1 MSFQPWGANPIAG
14 SRFVPSCPLV
24 ESLQAIHVSVWV
36 APGVQ
41 IYGRVTIG
49 AHASLWP
56 TAVIRA
62 EAQEVRIG
70 RMTNIQDFAML
81 HVGYDEP
88 TRIGEFCSITH
99 RATIHGATIGD
110 HCLVGIGATIMDGAV
125 IGKGS
130 IVGGGALVPEGKEFP
145 PGSILVGVPARLIA
159 SRDASREN
167 RLNAWQ
173 YRRNAEHYGR
183 GVHRAWD
190 GPEYRAWI
198 AAKRAEVAA
207 DRDLEAP

>member
-1 MSFQPWGANPIAG
+1 MD
-14 SRFVPSCPLV
+14 
-24 ESLQAIHVSVWV
+24 ELQSIHESVWI

-41 IYGRVTIG
+41 IYGRVAIR

-56 TAVIRA
+56 NAVIRA

-81 HVGYDEP
+81 HVGYEAA
-88 TRIGEFCSITH
+88 TRIGDFCSITH

-110 HCLVGIGATIMDGAV
+110 HCLIGVGATIMDGAV

-130 IVGGGALVPEGKEFP
+130 IVGGGALVPEGKVFP
-145 PGSILVGVPARLIA
+145 PGAILVGVPAKQIA
-159 SRDASREN
+159 TRDSSREN

-173 YRRNAEHYGR
+173 YQRNASFYRR
-183 GVHRAWD
+183 GLQRAWD
-190 GPEYRAWI
+190 GPEYLAWL
-198 AAKRAEVAA
+198 AAKRAEVEA
-207 DRDLEAP
+207 DRDLEVEP

>member
-1 MSFQPWGANPIAG
+1 MD
-14 SRFVPSCPLV
+14 
-24 ESLQAIHVSVWV
+24 ELQSIHESVWI

-49 AHASLWP
+49 AFASLWP
-56 TAVIRA
+56 HAVVRA

-70 RMTNIQDFAML
+70 RMTNIQDFAMV
-81 HVGYDEP
+81 HVGYDAP

-110 HCLVGIGATIMDGAV
+110 HCLIGIGATIMDGAV

-145 PGSILVGVPARLIA
+145 PGAILVGIPAKQIA
-159 SRDASREN
+159 TRDASREN

-173 YRRNAEHYGR
+173 YQRNASFYRR
-183 GVHRAWD
+183 GLQRAWD
-190 GPEYRAWI
+190 GPEYLAWL
-198 AAKRAEVAA
+198 AAKRAEVE
-207 DRDLEAP
+207 RDLDLAAAVP